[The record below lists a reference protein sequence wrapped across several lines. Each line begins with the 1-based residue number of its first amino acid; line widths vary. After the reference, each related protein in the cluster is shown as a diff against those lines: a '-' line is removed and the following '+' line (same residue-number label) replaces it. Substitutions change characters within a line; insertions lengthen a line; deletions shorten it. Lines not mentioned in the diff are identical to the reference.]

1 MVVITVFPR
10 LLAGRAAM
18 IRLGLPTADK
28 DRQVTLQSNF
38 SAGQMSYSR
47 NSIFRPVPL
56 DEPRFLEAEG
66 VR

>member
-1 MVVITVFPR
+1 
-10 LLAGRAAM
+10 M